1 MEVVYNNL
9 QLIKERNKFKT
20 EFLIR
25 ASSNLKK
32 PINTIF
38 EVNKFLDSKKDIY
51 NYDGMKNYTKTV
63 KQNSYRL
70 KRLLNNIEEISEIES
85 GIYYRNYKT
94 YDIVNYLVKLID
106 LCSEYTKKKDIDINF
121 ESSKREV
128 LLYMVK

>member
-94 YDIVNYLVKLID
+94 YDIKHI
-106 LCSEYTKKKDIDINF
+106 T
-121 ESSKREV
+121 
-128 LLYMVK
+128 